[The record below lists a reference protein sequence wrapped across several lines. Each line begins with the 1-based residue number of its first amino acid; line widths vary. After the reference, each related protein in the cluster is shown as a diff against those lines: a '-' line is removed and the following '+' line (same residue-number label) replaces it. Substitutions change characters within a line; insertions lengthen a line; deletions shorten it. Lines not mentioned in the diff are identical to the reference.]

1 LFEDIMFDCT
11 TSAPMPHSRRRSFA
25 RDTRGIAAVE
35 FGLIAPVLLI
45 MLVGVVEI
53 TRAVSIDRRFGQVTA
68 MVADLISREEVLKKE
83 DLDGLNSD
91 GKRTGIYGIVEH
103 VMGVWGVET
112 LKLHVYP
119 VRASDTNRNT
129 IYLYAD
135 KTNRPSFGS
144 DDVSPK
150 DVCDPYT
157 GLTNDLL
164 ETQGT
169 AIIVEGE
176 YGFTPLLATGILS
189 PSTWQDRAVL
199 APRSGCVSFEDET
212 TLPQPDC
219 IPDPGCE

>member
-1 LFEDIMFDCT
+1 MFDCT
-11 TSAPMPHSRRRSFA
+11 MISRWTFSRPRTFA
-25 RDTRGIAAVE
+25 RDTSGIAAVE

-68 MVADLISREEVLKKE
+68 LVADLISREEVLKRE
-83 DLDGLNSD
+83 DLDGVNAS

-103 VMGVWGVET
+103 VMGVWGVST

-119 VRASDTNRNT
+119 VRASSDDRND
-129 IYLYAD
+129 IYVYAD
-135 KTNRPSFGS
+135 TTNRPSFGS
-144 DDVSPK
+144 AAGSPK
-150 DVCDPYT
+150 NVCDPYT
-157 GLTNDLL
+157 GLTTDLL
-164 ETQGT
+164 ETRGT

-176 YGFTPLLATGILS
+176 YGYTPLIAQGILT

-199 APRSGCVSFEDET
+199 APRSGCVSFEAET

-219 IPDPGCE
+219 EPTPSCE

>member
-1 LFEDIMFDCT
+1 MFDCT
-11 TSAPMPHSRRRSFA
+11 FTSPRRRSFV
-25 RDTRGIAAVE
+25 RDKSGIAAVE

-68 MVADLISREEVLKKE
+68 LVADLISREEVLKKE
-83 DLDGLNSD
+83 DLDGLNAS

-103 VMGVWGVET
+103 VMGVWGVST

-119 VRASDTNRNT
+119 VRASEDDRNL

-135 KTNRPSFGS
+135 KSNRPSFGS
-144 DDVSPK
+144 NEISPK

-157 GLTNDLL
+157 GLTQDLL
-164 ETQGT
+164 ESQGT

-176 YGFTPLLATGILS
+176 YGYTPLIAQGILS
-189 PSTWQDRAVL
+189 PKTWKDRAVL
-199 APRSGCVSFEDET
+199 APRSGCVSFEADT

-219 IPDPGCE
+219 TPTPSCE